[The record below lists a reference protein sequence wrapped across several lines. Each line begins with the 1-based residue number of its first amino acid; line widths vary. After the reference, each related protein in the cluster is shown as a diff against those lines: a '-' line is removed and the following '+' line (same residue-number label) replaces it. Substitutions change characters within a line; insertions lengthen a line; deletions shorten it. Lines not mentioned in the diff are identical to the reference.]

1 MHSKTAPWKLFVD
14 GAARNNPGPAAAG
27 IYLTHLGQPA
37 LSHGF
42 YLGHKTN
49 NQAEYLALLIGLIL
63 VKSKI
68 GDEPLQIISDSLLL
82 VNQVAGIYQVKNPQL
97 RILHHKIVE
106 LLKTTNYTIKHV
118 LRAQNQHADALANQ
132 GVDERIPLPADLQRK
147 LAQHEISI

>member
-1 MHSKTAPWKLFVD
+1 MIWQLYID

-27 IYLTHLGQPA
+27 IYLTHLGKPA

-49 NQAEYLALLIGLIL
+49 NQAEYLALLLGLIL
-63 VKSKI
+63 IKPKI
-68 GDEPLQIISDSLLL
+68 GSEPLQIISDSLLL
-82 VNQVAGIYQVKNPQL
+82 VNQVKGIYQVKNPQL
-97 RILHHKIVE
+97 RLLHTQISK
-106 LLKTTNYTIKHV
+106 LLKTTNYSIKHV

-132 GVDERIPLPADLQRK
+132 GIDEQIAIPADLQRK